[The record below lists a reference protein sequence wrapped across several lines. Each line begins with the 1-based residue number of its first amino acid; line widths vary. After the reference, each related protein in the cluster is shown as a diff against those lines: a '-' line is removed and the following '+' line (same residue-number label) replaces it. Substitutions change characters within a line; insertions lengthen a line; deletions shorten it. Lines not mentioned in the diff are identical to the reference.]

1 MLLYLLIDYSILKE
15 LKHQYKYKKIK
26 QTEIQNARPAN
37 TANFVQLRKNVDS
50 CHKIIHISNEW
61 TASHQSNF

>member
-15 LKHQYKYKKIK
+15 LIHQYKYKKIK

-50 CHKIIHISNEW
+50 FHKIIHIPDK
-61 TASHQSNF
+61 

>member
-15 LKHQYKYKKIK
+15 LILQYKYKKIK
-26 QTEIQNARPAN
+26 QTEIQNTRPAN

-50 CHKIIHISNEW
+50 FHKIIHISDE
-61 TASHQSNF
+61 